1 MIMEQT
7 QETNNALVVR
17 KENIFVR
24 MINSIKA
31 LFFKIKTVE
40 NIDSKIEMIMFDL
53 DGTLWDT
60 EETFHAVINEVAAKH
75 ENLKE
80 ITKEQVAKTMG
91 CTFAETAETFMPYLE
106 KEERENYLQEMLD
119 EVAVRLT
126 EVGGNVYEGLE
137 DVLAELS
144 KQYKLAIV
152 SNCAAG
158 YIESFLESS
167 GLGKYFVDFAA
178 AAKMKVVKGEAIKAV
193 LERNNIKNAIYVG
206 DTVKDFEASQLAELQ
221 FVQAKYGFGDDLK
234 TDHSIE
240 NISDLPEVLKTIK

>member
-1 MIMEQT
+1 MEQT

-60 EETFHAVINEVAAKH
+60 EEVSFEVMNEVIKRH
-75 ENLKE
+75 DNLKE

-91 CTFAETAETFMPYLE
+91 CTFAETAEIYMPYLE
-106 KEERENYLQEMLD
+106 KEDREKFLQEMLD
-119 EVAVRLT
+119 EVAIRLT
-126 EVGGNVYEGLE
+126 NVGGNVYDGLE
-137 DVLAELS
+137 NVLIELN

-167 GLGKYFVDFAA
+167 GLEKYFIDFAA
-178 AAKMKVVKGEAIKAV
+178 AAKMKVTKAEAIKAV

-206 DTVKDFEASQLAELQ
+206 DTVKDFEASQVAELQ
-221 FVQAKYGFGDDLK
+221 FVQAKYGFGADLQ

-240 NISDLPEVLKTIK
+240 NISELPDVLKTIK

>member
-1 MIMEQT
+1 MENV
-7 QETNNALVVR
+7 QETNNSLVVR

-31 LFFKIKTVE
+31 LFFKVKATE
-40 NIDSKIEMIMFDL
+40 NIDNKIEMIMFDL

-60 EETFHAVINEVAAKH
+60 EEVSFEVMNEVIRKYD
-75 ENLKE
+75 NLKE

-91 CTFAETAETFMPYLE
+91 CSFAETAEIYMPYLE
-106 KEERENYLQEMLD
+106 KKERENYLQEMLD

-126 EVGGNVYEGLE
+126 TVGGNVYEGLE
-137 DVLAELS
+137 DVLIELS
-144 KQYKLAIV
+144 KQYKLSIV

-167 GLGKYFVDFAA
+167 GLEKYFVDFAA
-178 AAKMKVVKGEAIKAV
+178 AAKMKVTKAEAIKAV
-193 LERNNIKNAIYVG
+193 LERNNIKNAIYIG
-206 DTVKDFEASQLAELQ
+206 DTIKDFEASQTAELQ
-221 FVQAKYGFGDDLK
+221 FVQAKYGFGADLQ

-240 NISDLPEVLKTIK
+240 NISELPDVLKTIK

>member
-1 MIMEQT
+1 MENV
-7 QETNNALVVR
+7 QEKNQSLVVR

-60 EETFHAVINEVAAKH
+60 EEVSFEVMNEVIRKYD
-75 ENLKE
+75 NLKE
-80 ITKEQVAKTMG
+80 ITKEQVAQTMG
-91 CTFAETAETFMPYLE
+91 CSFAETAEIYMPYLE

-126 EVGGNVYEGLE
+126 TVGGNVYEGLE
-137 DVLAELS
+137 DVLIELS
-144 KQYKLAIV
+144 KQYKLSIV

-167 GLGKYFVDFAA
+167 GLGKYFIDFAA
-178 AAKMKVVKGEAIKAV
+178 AAKMKVPKSEAIKAV

-206 DTVKDFEASQLAELQ
+206 DTIKDFEASQVAELQ
-221 FVQAKYGFGDDLK
+221 FVQAKYGFGADLQ

-240 NISDLPEVLKTIK
+240 NISELPDVLKTIK